1 MLRRRPIAGADGVL
15 GEHAAAGS
23 FLWVILDRIGL
34 SSSCPVYPGPAMVR
48 LRRLMFVMPNQE
60 AGISVTLP
68 LVSSTSYVRKVPMR
82 TNAPK
87 RWVFAFG
94 NRVYF
99 TSTTKQGGL
108 SSRRLLV
115 SKFQDRNSLLNVRAE
130 EAGNN

>member
-1 MLRRRPIAGADGVL
+1 MAYSASMPPPGVFF
-15 GEHAAAGS
+15 GS
-23 FLWVILDRIGL
+23 FSTELG
-34 SSSCPVYPGPAMVR
+34 CPRRVPSTPAPAMVR

-60 AGISVTLP
+60 AGISITLP
-68 LVSSTSYVRKVPMR
+68 FVSSTSYVRKVPMR

>member
-1 MLRRRPIAGADGVL
+1 
-15 GEHAAAGS
+15 
-23 FLWVILDRIGL
+23 
-34 SSSCPVYPGPAMVR
+34 MVR

-60 AGISVTLP
+60 AGISITLP
-68 LVSSTSYVRKVPMR
+68 FVSSTSYVRKVPMR

-99 TSTTKQGGL
+99 TSTTKQRGL
-108 SSRRLLV
+108 SSRPLLV

-130 EAGNN
+130 TEEARNN